1 MVRKRLYFNNKDWNK
16 IFELSFKTTEESK
29 IQWLRFKNFHKII
42 PKKIKESSVCS
53 FCKRVNDTIEH
64 FIVDCFYVKEL

>member
-16 IFELSFKTTEESK
+16 IFELSFNTTEESK
-29 IQWLRFKNFHKII
+29 IQWLRFKNFHTII

-64 FIVDCFYVKEL
+64 FIVDCCCVKEL